1 MGRRRDV
8 HNAVRPGRPTAQDAT
23 DPPGHGISY
32 KELMQVPEL
41 IAVTGGIGKA
51 AALRSG
57 RAVTSVVTDFDAA
70 RTVRG

>member
-1 MGRRRDV
+1 
-8 HNAVRPGRPTAQDAT
+8 
-23 DPPGHGISY
+23 
-32 KELMQVPEL
+32 MQVPEL